1 MKVLRIQ
8 ICLIVILLNSAHASF
23 AENISQSTSP
33 QASFKEAE
41 ILYDSGNTQKAVSVL
56 EALLSNPNLTREEKL
71 AIYSFLLNIYKYTIN
86 YSKLSSG
93 LKAVKDIIF
102 DGTYF
107 TKDNALQK
115 SGVLY
120 AYAYYTS
127 FLFVWEG
134 NTKSAIEF
142 LEKAIPKIKLNEYN
156 MSALILVRSQLA
168 LLQLAE
174 GNNDEADRRMAE
186 AVILAGSAKGLDKK
200 IIGNLLMDLAIYL
213 NDTGRTSLAY
223 QIIKAIDTGSRG
235 GIKNI
240 KLFFW
245 DLLKAR
251 IQLEM
256 GFMEDCYKTIQVAE
270 GYINPDLQIPVFH
283 LIRKNYFK
291 GVCGSFAGK
300 RKELDSTLNE
310 FDRLDPNNLYS
321 ELTVEAR
328 AVIYYLKGG
337 MSSFQKIV
345 GKDFINSELLE
356 DNPTKKEFIKENNHA
371 LKIIYSISLSRIK
384 ANDGELKTSSTLL
397 LNAIRKHI
405 DYLNGEIHLSTHTKF
420 NFDWSDRYILMEMLD
435 LLFKHKSSDQD
446 AALIFKTLQYINH
459 KHDNTGSV
467 LKRITDGAET
477 DIEKAEFRSFE
488 RLTYHFNHLLRSSA
502 WKVVDEGRNTNIKSD
517 KITWDNGWLD
527 LYDRFHQIIK
537 KLKGKKEILNKLIS
551 AGKLFP
557 DLPLVQAQLEQDE
570 VIVMPTFLKDKL
582 FITCIEKFD
591 SHYVTT
597 KYSKPKV
604 IELIKS
610 VRESL
615 SSTSAVPSRSNFF
628 PFDDSAALYNM
639 IFKPIS
645 SCLDKKSHINII
657 PDSLLLNLPYN
668 ALITKPINI
677 GSKPNAF
684 LEAPWLIRNH
694 SVSLIPS
701 VKSFYML
708 RQLANMPSG
717 QKDFL
722 GFGKSQFGKNN
733 NESLDIAENEYFLRG
748 INPTKSLNLLAAL
761 PETRNEI
768 NGIAEIFSPSKT
780 KVYLDKEASEL
791 NLRKENLN
799 DYKIISFATHAL
811 MGGESDLTWEPAL
824 IFTSGDT
831 DNSLD
836 DGIVTASEISALS
849 LNANLVILSACN
861 TFSSDGSIDGSRL
874 SGLANSFFLA
884 GARSLAITQWP
895 VYSKMAEVITTRM
908 VSEGINNSIGVAES
922 LRRTML
928 HLIKNPIKGYNSHP
942 KYWAPFIIAGN
953 GKQLIGANVLPQAN
967 KVLNFPWMHYSDI
980 GSRGEFVIHDN
991 TRNLFYL
998 SGWSS
1003 LIANN
1008 QIRKVPFIKILT
1020 KSGDTLKSKSFQDLH
1035 GGATSIRKVFKNKI
1049 AILGIPRTKTDP
1061 SVQLL
1066 IMDKD
1071 LDIIWKYHIKA
1082 NVDLFNM
1089 GMVGDDD
1096 FVYLILHN
1104 IDSRKNI
1111 PEQARVPYSI
1121 SIHKI
1126 NKKGELVFSNRF
1138 FPKDEFGSKI
1148 SSIRADRHSSSFSA
1162 TIDEGNVV
1170 FVANYKSKAPKAKN
1184 TDPKNNCRKMVST
1197 LISLNAETL
1206 LPSKELY
1213 FKNYQFS
1220 SIKKGPDD
1228 LFYLIGNHQ
1237 KECGSSLNLSII
1249 RGDLEKGF
1257 NPFFTFESPLTQFGG
1272 DIIFYKD
1279 KIIAIGMTNFRFY
1292 PFLEFTSALQSIKNS
1307 ISDSKWLEKSIAVSG
1322 IKSLGWILLVDSNG
1336 KLLKDKIIFDN
1347 RLSSILGLDVNS
1359 KGEGIA
1365 TGVINGHQLLEMGF
1379 SLN

>member
-1 MKVLRIQ
+1 MKALRIQ
-8 ICLIVILLNSAHASF
+8 ICLIVILLNSAHPSF

-33 QASFKEAE
+33 LATYKEAQT
-41 ILYDSGNTQKAVSVL
+41 LFNSGNTQKARSIY
-56 EALLSNPNLTREEKL
+56 EALLSNPNLTREDKV
-71 AIYSFLLNIYKYTIN
+71 AIHFSLLSIYKDTLN
-86 YSKLSSG
+86 YSKLLSG
-93 LKAVKDIIF
+93 LTAVADIIF

-107 TKDNALQK
+107 TKDNYLQQSAVWFSFK
-115 SGVLY
+115 
-120 AYAYYTS
+120 YYNS
-127 FLFVWEG
+127 FLFEREA
-134 NTKSAIEF
+134 AIEY
-142 LEKAIPKIKLNEYN
+142 LEKAISKANVNEYN
-156 MSALILVRSQLA
+156 LSALILIRSQIA
-168 LLQLAE
+168 LFQLE
-174 GNNDEADRRMAE
+174 ESNKEEADRRMAE

-200 IIGNLLMDLAIYL
+200 IIGKLLMDLANYL

-240 KLFFW
+240 KLFLW
-245 DLLKAR
+245 DLMKAR
-251 IQLEM
+251 TQLEM
-256 GFMEDCYKTIQVAE
+256 GLMEDCYKTILGAE
-270 GYINPDLQIPVFH
+270 EYINPNLQAPIFH
-283 LIRKNYFK
+283 LLRKNYFK

-300 RKELDSTLNE
+300 RGELDSTLDE
-310 FDRLDPNNLYS
+310 FDRLDPANLYYKW
-321 ELTVEAR
+321 TTRAR

-337 MSSFQKIV
+337 MSSFQKIA
-345 GKDFINSELLE
+345 GKDFINPELLE
-356 DNPTKKEFIKENNHA
+356 DSPTEKESIKDDNHT

-384 ANDGELKTSSTLL
+384 ANDGELKTSSNLL
-397 LNAIRKHI
+397 LNGIRKHI

-420 NFDWSDRYILMEMLD
+420 NFDWSDRYILMEMLE
-435 LLFKHKSSDQD
+435 LLFKQNSSNHD

-459 KHDNTGSV
+459 KHDNTGAI
-467 LKRITDGAET
+467 LKRVMEGADT
-477 DIEKAEFRSFE
+477 DIEKAEFGSFE
-488 RLTYHFNHLLRSSA
+488 RLTYHFNNLLRGSVSKIINEA
-502 WKVVDEGRNTNIKSD
+502 RNTNIKSG
-517 KITWDNGWLD
+517 KITWDNGF
-527 LYDRFHQIIK
+527 LYLYGRFHQIIK
-537 KLKGKKEILNKLIS
+537 KLKGKKDILDKLIS
-551 AGKLFP
+551 AGKIFP

-597 KYSKPKV
+597 QYSKPKV

-615 SSTSAVPSRSNFF
+615 SSTSALSSRSNFF
-628 PFDDSAALYNM
+628 PFADSIALYNM

-645 SCLDKKSHINII
+645 SCLDNKSHINII
-657 PDSLLLNLPYN
+657 PDSILLNLPYN
-668 ALITKPINI
+668 ALITKSTNI
-677 GSKPNAF
+677 KSKPNSF
-684 LEAPWLIRNH
+684 LEAPWLIRNY
-694 SVSLIPS
+694 SVSLVPS

-708 RQLANMPSG
+708 RQLANKPSG
-717 QKDFL
+717 KNDFL

-748 INPTKSLNLLAAL
+748 INLTKSLNLLAAL

-831 DNSLD
+831 SNSLD

-908 VSEGINNSIGVAES
+908 VSEGINNSRGVAES

-928 HLIKNPIKGYNSHP
+928 YLLEHPIKGYNSHP

-953 GKQLIGANVLPQAN
+953 GKQLIGANVLHQAK

-980 GSRGEFVIHDN
+980 SSRGEFVIHDN

-1003 LIANN
+1003 LNVNN

-1035 GGATSIRKVFKNKI
+1035 GGVTSIRKVFKNKI
-1049 AILGIPRTKTDP
+1049 AILGIPRTKIDP
-1061 SVQLL
+1061 SVQLFIL
-1066 IMDKD
+1066 DKD
-1071 LDIIWKYHIKA
+1071 LEIIWKYRIKA
-1082 NVDLFNM
+1082 NAGLLHM
-1089 GMVGDDD
+1089 GVVGDDD
-1096 FVYLILHN
+1096 FVYLILGS
-1104 IDSRKNI
+1104 IDFRKNI

-1121 SIHKI
+1121 SIYKI
-1126 NKKGELVFSNRF
+1126 NGKGELVFSNSF
-1138 FPKDEFGSKI
+1138 FPKDESGSKI
-1148 SSIRADRHSSSFSA
+1148 SSIRADRRYSLFVA
-1162 TIDEGNVV
+1162 TIDDGNVV
-1170 FVANYKSKAPKAKN
+1170 FIVDYQDKALKTKN
-1184 TDPKNNCRKMVST
+1184 TNPKYKCRDMVST
-1197 LISLNAETL
+1197 LILLNAETL

-1213 FKNYQFS
+1213 FRNYFFQ

-1228 LFYLIGNHQ
+1228 SFYLIGNHE
-1237 KECGSSLNLSII
+1237 KECGSPSNLSII

-1257 NPFFTFESPLTQFGG
+1257 NPFFTFESPLSQFAN
-1272 DIIFYKD
+1272 DIIFYKN
-1279 KIIAIGMTNFRFY
+1279 KIVATGSTTFIFY
-1292 PFLEFTSALQSIKNS
+1292 PTLDHTTALQAIKKS
-1307 ISDSKWLEKSIAVSG
+1307 GYDSKWLEESILVTG
-1322 IKSLGWILLVDSNG
+1322 LKQLGWILLVDSNG

-1347 RLSSILGLDVNS
+1347 RFSTIIGLDVND

-1365 TGVINGHQLLEMGF
+1365 TGVINGYQLLEMGF